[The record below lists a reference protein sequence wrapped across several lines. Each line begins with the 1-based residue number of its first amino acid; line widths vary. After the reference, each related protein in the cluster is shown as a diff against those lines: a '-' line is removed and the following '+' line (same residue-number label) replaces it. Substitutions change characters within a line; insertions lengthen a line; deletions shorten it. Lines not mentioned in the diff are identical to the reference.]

1 MTTLWSSLEEVLTFP
16 LLSLF
21 RFLNVG
27 SHDHWPMR
35 FSVGSHDPG
44 PIRFLD
50 MESHDIDQLG
60 FSVCDH
66 LTQHDTFVCV
76 Q

>member
-1 MTTLWSSLEEVLTFP
+1 M
-16 LLSLF
+16 
-21 RFLNVG
+21 
-27 SHDHWPMR
+27 
-35 FSVGSHDPG
+35 GSHDPG